1 MGQMPLLD
9 AYQLSERYSRDRGRV
24 FLTGTQAIVRIA
36 LDQARRDRAAG
47 LNTAGFI
54 SGYRGSP
61 LGGVDLELWKIGEQ
75 LKDNRIEFLPAV
87 NEDLAATAVLGSQ
100 QVETQRDREVDGV
113 FALWYGKG
121 PGVDRSGDALKHG
134 NAYGPSP
141 HGGVLVV
148 AGDDHGC
155 VSSSMP
161 HQSDVAFM
169 SWFMP
174 TLHPADV
181 GEYLAFGE
189 YGYALSRFS
198 GMWVGFKAIS
208 EIVESGASVELR
220 PPRRF
225 VQPDFVPPAG
235 GLHYRWPDLPGP
247 QIEERLEA
255 KKHAVYAFAKANPID
270 RHIYDIKGAR
280 YGIVTTG
287 KAHLD
292 LMEALRLVGLDEAA
306 CRRFGIDIYKVGM
319 VWPLA
324 LHDAME
330 FVKGKREIL
339 VVEEKRG
346 IIESQFKEYFYDYPG
361 AKPERMVG
369 KHDESG
375 ARLISWTGE
384 LSPRMLADVL
394 ARRLDPMFPE
404 LQLARRVAALVPEQD
419 RMIAVPGATR
429 TPYFC
434 SGCPHNTSTKVPEGS
449 KALAG
454 IGCHFM
460 ASWMDRETS
469 SLIQMG
475 GEGVNWAASSKF
487 TGNSHVFQN
496 LGEGTYYHSGSMA
509 IRQAIAAKA
518 NITYKILFN
527 DAVAMTGGQPVDGPV
542 SVQAIAHSVRA
553 EGVARIALVSDDP
566 AHFSPADLPAGV
578 TIHPREEMDAVQRE
592 LRAIS
597 GVTVL
602 IYQQTCAT
610 EKRRRRKRGTIED
623 PARFAFINDLVCEGC
638 GDCSVESN
646 CLSVEPKETPFGRKR
661 RINLS
666 TCNKDFSCLNG
677 FCPSFVTI
685 EGGKRRAKTA
695 SAIDPLAR
703 AAALPVPELA
713 ALERPY
719 DLLVTGVGGTGVITV
734 GALIAMAAHLEGRG
748 VSVLDFTG
756 FAQKFGPVLSYLR
769 LAATPEAL
777 HQVRIDQ
784 GAADALIGCDLVVSS
799 SAKASGTYR
808 QGMRAAVNIAEMPTG
823 DVVRFRDADLASP
836 ARLRAIE
843 RVIGSGNLTMIDAN
857 ALAER
862 LLGDSVYA
870 NIMMLG
876 FAWQRG
882 LVPVSLEALTRAIE
896 LNGVAIERNR
906 QALAWGRIA
915 FADPDFLPKADGAS
929 ANAPETIEQMIAR
942 RADFLSEYQDAA
954 YAARYR
960 TTVDRVRRAEA
971 TLSSSR
977 DGGAPPLPLAGSEAS
992 EARSR
997 GWGGGLTTNRIAE
1010 RAPTRIASVDAIR
1023 PPPQAGEADGARGQI
1038 ESSRQ
1043 DLPLTDAVA
1052 RALFKLMAY
1061 KDEYEVARLHMQ
1073 TGFLDELKREF
1084 DGDFTVQ
1091 YHLAP
1096 PFLAA
1101 RRDARG
1107 RPKKRAF
1114 GQWIQTPLRLL
1125 ARLKGLRGTAFDVFG
1140 YSAERRAERELIT
1153 WYEALIE
1160 TMLGKLDKARLPDLV
1175 ALAKAPMEIRG
1186 YGPVKDAAIEKTR
1199 AEAARLTA
1207 RLASA
1212 PSDQG
1217 DGSGRRAALGG

>member
-9 AYQLSERYSRDRGRV
+9 AYQLSERYSRERGRV

-36 LDQARRDRAAG
+36 LDQIRRDRAAG

-61 LGGVDLELWKIGEQ
+61 LGGVDLELWKIGER
-75 LKDNRIEFLPAV
+75 LKQSRIEFLPAV

-100 QVETQRDREVDGV
+100 QVETQKDREVDGV
-113 FALWYGKG
+113 FGLWYGKG

-134 NAYGPSP
+134 NAYGSSP

-208 EIVESGASVELR
+208 EIVESGASVELA
-220 PPRRF
+220 PPRVF
-225 VQPDFVPPAG
+225 ALPEFVPPPG

-270 RHIYDIKGAR
+270 RRIYDIRNAT

-361 AKPERMVG
+361 SKPERMVG
-369 KHDESG
+369 KHDERG
-375 ARLISWTGE
+375 ARLISWIGE
-384 LSPRMLADVL
+384 LSPLMLADVL

-404 LQLARRVAALVPEQD
+404 LQLARRVAALAPERD
-419 RMIAVPGATR
+419 RTIAVPGATR

-475 GEGVNWAASSKF
+475 GEGVNWAASSRF

-566 AHFSPADLPAGV
+566 AQFAPADLPGGV

-592 LRAIS
+592 LREIS

-610 EKRRRRKRGTIED
+610 EKRRRRKRGTITD
-623 PARFAFINDLVCEGC
+623 PARFAYINDLVCEGC

-661 RINLS
+661 KINLS

-685 EGGKRRAKTA
+685 EGGKRRAKGA

-703 AAALPVPELA
+703 AAALPAPELA
-713 ALERPY
+713 PLDKPY

-769 LAATPEAL
+769 LAAAPGAL

-808 QGMRAAVNIAEMPTG
+808 RGMRAAVNLAEMPTG

-836 ARLRAIE
+836 VRLRAIE
-843 RVIGSGNLTMIDAN
+843 RVIGSGNLTAIDAN

-876 FAWQRG
+876 FAWQQG
-882 LVPVSLEALTRAIE
+882 LVPVSLDALTRAIE
-896 LNGVAIERNR
+896 LNGVTVERNR
-906 QALAWGRIA
+906 QALAWGRLA
-915 FADPDFLPKADGAS
+915 FADPDFLPKAENAD
-929 ANAPETIEQMIAR
+929 ANAPETLEQMIAR
-942 RADFLSEYQDAA
+942 RADFLRDYQDEA

-960 TTVDRVRRAEA
+960 ATVDRVRRAEA
-971 TLSSSR
+971 ALGGDR
-977 DGGAPPLPLAGSEAS
+977 EQGAPPLPLAGE
-992 EARSR
+992 
-997 GWGGGLTTNRIAE
+997 GWGGGVSTSRTAE
-1010 RAPTRIASVDAIR
+1010 RAPTRNASVDALR
-1023 PPPQAGEADGARGQI
+1023 PPPQAGEADRARG
-1038 ESSRQ
+1038 EAE
-1043 DLPLTDAVA
+1043 LPLTDAVA
-1052 RALFKLMAY
+1052 RSLFKLMAY

-1084 DGDFTVQ
+1084 DGDYRVQ

-1096 PFLAA
+1096 PFLASGH
-1101 RRDARG
+1101 DARG
-1107 RPKKRAF
+1107 RPRKRAF

-1125 ARLKGLRGTAFDVFG
+1125 ASLKGLRGTAFDVFG
-1140 YSAERRAERELIT
+1140 YTAERRAERELIG
-1153 WYEALIE
+1153 WYETLID
-1160 TMLGKLDKARLPDLV
+1160 TIIGNLDKTRLPDFV
-1175 ALAKAPMEIRG
+1175 AIAKAPMEIRG
-1186 YGPVKDAAIEKTR
+1186 YGPVKDAAIDKTK
-1199 AEAARLTA
+1199 AEVTRLTA
-1207 RLASA
+1207 RLVAIPPDA
-1212 PSDQG
+1212 G